1 MQENYSSGNMDI
13 FIALEMVKL
22 GGLLFILFFN
32 ACAETKTTCLISC
45 KDS

>member
-1 MQENYSSGNMDI
+1 MQENDSSGNMDI

-22 GGLLFILFFN
+22 GGLLFISFFN
-32 ACAETKTTCLISC
+32 ACAETKTTCLICS